1 VQSVVRR
8 GPPGPC
14 SDERLTERIRVV
26 LAASPF
32 IGEGYRKAWARPR
45 TDGMRTSKARV
56 RRVMREQGLQGPYF
70 QKHVRGSKA
79 HDGRITTDRPDE
91 MWGTDASAAC
101 TRDEGAAFI
110 FIAVD
115 HCTSECLRIHVS
127 AS

>member
-1 VQSVVRR
+1 
-8 GPPGPC
+8 
-14 SDERLTERIRVV
+14 
-26 LAASPF
+26 
-32 IGEGYRKAWARPR
+32 
-45 TDGMRTSKARV
+45 MRTSKERV

-127 AS
+127 ASASRMEALEPHASGRAGPLWRIRQGCGQGARTAP